1 MENVN
6 PNLLRAE
13 YAVRGELVLKSMEHA
28 KTLKQP
34 GRGGLP
40 FEKLVA
46 CNIGN
51 PQALGQKPMTFSR
64 QVLSLVRSYDEGYA
78 ATVPE
83 DVNER
88 AQLLLE
94 NIPGG
99 IGAYSES
106 KGATYLRQT
115 ISDFIER
122 RDGHPSDPDNIF
134 MTDGASPAVH
144 MAINTL
150 IRDRNDGILVPIP
163 QYPLYSACIA
173 LYGGTLVPYY
183 LDEANDWALNTSEVV
198 RALEEARKKGINV
211 RGIAVINPG
220 NPVGNVMAEDNIK
233 EIVDLCAKEQ
243 LVVMADEVYQD
254 NIWDDNRSFHSFKKV
269 MRDMGDAANGLQLA
283 SFHSISKGFTGECGM
298 RGGYMEVANF
308 DEEVKDQMYKY
319 QSICLCSN
327 LMGQVAVSL
336 MTNPPKPGDP
346 SYPLYA
352 DERDGILRSL
362 KRRSIRLVEAYNKM
376 EGVTCNKSQGAL
388 YTFPQVRLPQKAIE
402 AAHAAGKQPDTFYCL
417 QMLDATGVIVVP
429 GSGFGQ
435 EPGTWH
441 YRSTI
446 LPPEED
452 IDEVVER
459 SAKFHAE
466 FMDRYSD

>member
-1 MENVN
+1 
-6 PNLLRAE
+6 
-13 YAVRGELVLKSMEHA
+13 
-28 KTLKQP
+28 
-34 GRGGLP
+34 
-40 FEKLVA
+40 
-46 CNIGN
+46 
-51 PQALGQKPMTFSR
+51 
-64 QVLSLVRSYDEGYA
+64 
-78 ATVPE
+78 
-83 DVNER
+83 
-88 AQLLLE
+88 LLE

-106 KGATYLRQT
+106 KGAVFLRET
-115 ISDFIER
+115 IADFIER

-269 MRDMGDAANGLQLA
+269 MCDMGEAASGLQLA

-308 DEEVKDQMYKY
+308 DEEVKEQMYKY

-388 YTFPQVRLPQKAIE
+388 YTFPQVRLPQKAIK

-466 FMDRYSD
+466 FMDRYRD